1 MSLSAHMND
10 WRQKI
15 FDELDY
21 LEETLRNK
29 QRLLEREE
37 SVREL
42 FQTFHIY
49 LHWEEQGSI

>member
-1 MSLSAHMND
+1 MND

-21 LEETLRNK
+21 LEENSEELK

-37 SVREL
+37 SVLEL